1 MTTRQPR
8 LARAILVLALVAS
21 SGIALIGGLGVALLV
36 NGVVATGHAGW
47 TVDVPL
53 AGRSLRLSVPGLIRL
68 ATAPGIAHLLD
79 GRRFSTSAGTIGL
92 HRDGDAL
99 RLRCAP
105 CRLQHAQ
112 LASVPL
118 RLDRLELTLARRG
131 AALHGELTATHRL
144 PDATAIVRLRLQG
157 QLAADQLRIEWE
169 LPPTE
174 LATAVRLFASIAP
187 EAGSAR
193 IEGQLRAQGT
203 LSLPARRGTA
213 AFDLQGLEVGGLGT
227 EALQFGW
234 FAHDCAPPGA
244 ARRIVTGDGEARW
257 VPLERIGPTL
267 IAAVIAAEDQRFHR
281 HAGFDDAAVAALLA
295 DVDAAGL
302 PRGAST
308 LTQQLARTLFTGAER
323 SFARKLREWL
333 VAVEMERTL
342 GKERIL
348 ELYLNTVDWGPGICG
363 ARAAARTYFR
373 KRPDQLTPLEAAW
386 LAGILRAPH
395 AAHHTQFVG
404 ARPDSARAL
413 WVLRQMR
420 GLPKPERD
428 RWAGRPLQLAAP
440 PGRLPPPGSTQ
451 SHLPVAAR

>member
-1 MTTRQPR
+1 VLFALG
-8 LARAILVLALVAS
+8 LAAIV
-21 SGIALIGGLGVALLV
+21 GIALVGGLGVALLV
-36 NGVVATGHAGW
+36 NGVIATGHAGW
-47 TVDVPL
+47 TVEVPL
-53 AGRSLRLSVPGLIRL
+53 AGQSPRLSVPGLIRL

-79 GRRFSTSAGTIGL
+79 GHYFNTAAGTVTL

-105 CRLQHAQ
+105 CRLQHEQ
-112 LASVPL
+112 LARVPL
-118 RLDRLELTLARRG
+118 QLDSLELTLKRRG
-131 AALHGELTATHRL
+131 AALQGGLAAVHRL
-144 PDATAIVRLRLQG
+144 PESTGIVRLSLQG
-157 QLAADQLRIEWE
+157 QLTADRLHIVWE

-174 LATAVRLFASIAP
+174 LATAVRLFGSIAP
-187 EAGSAR
+187 EARSAR

-234 FAHDCAPPGA
+234 FALDCAPPGA
-244 ARRIVTGDGEARW
+244 AQRIITGDGEARW
-257 VPLERIGPTL
+257 VPLERMGQTL

-295 DVDAAGL
+295 DIDAAGL

-395 AAHHTQFVG
+395 AAHHTQFVA

-413 WVLRQMR
+413 WVLGQMR
-420 GLPKPERD
+420 GLSKPERE
-428 RWAGRPLQLAAP
+428 RWASRPLQLAAP
-440 PGRLPPPGSTQ
+440 PATPGGPGAHRAAGR
-451 SHLPVAAR
+451 PVPRSALAQRG